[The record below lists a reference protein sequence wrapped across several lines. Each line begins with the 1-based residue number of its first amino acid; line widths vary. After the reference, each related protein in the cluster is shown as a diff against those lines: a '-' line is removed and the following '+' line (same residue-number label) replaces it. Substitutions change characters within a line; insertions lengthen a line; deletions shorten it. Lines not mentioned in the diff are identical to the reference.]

1 MGLTAGLIG
10 LPNVGKSTIFN
21 ALTCGNA
28 AVENYP
34 FCTIEPNHGI
44 AALPDGRLERIV
56 CRVPTGR
63 IVPAFLE
70 MVDIAGLVRGASKG
84 EGLGNQFLGHVK
96 EVDALVMV
104 VRCFDAG
111 DVVHV
116 NGSIDAV
123 RDIEIIETEL
133 MLKDLETVERS
144 LTRTAKAVMTGDKE
158 LVRKAALL
166 ERVLGGLQRG
176 VPARQSIA
184 GPEERT
190 LIADLHLLTVKPVLY
205 VANAGDGDRSAAE
218 LGRLEAVA
226 AHAAHNG
233 GIAVTISGRIESEIM
248 QLPGE
253 ERAEYY
259 ASLGIAESGLAVLAR
274 SLYRLL
280 NLRTFFTVN
289 EKELHAWT
297 ILQGS
302 SAVEAAAAVH
312 TDFAHGFVRAD
323 VYCVEELEQYGSE
336 AALRAAGKIRSE
348 GREYVVN
355 DGDIMFFKAT
365 P

>member
-1 MGLTAGLIG
+1 MGLTAGIVG

-21 ALTCGNA
+21 ALTSGNA
-28 AVENYP
+28 AAENYP
-34 FCTIEPNHGI
+34 FCTVEPNHGI
-44 AALPDGRLERIV
+44 AALPDGRLERIAG
-56 CRVPTGR
+56 RISTGR

-70 MVDIAGLVRGASKG
+70 LVDIAGLVRGASKG

-104 VRCFDAG
+104 VRCFEAG

-116 NGSIDAV
+116 SESIDAL

-133 MLKDLETVERS
+133 MLKDLETVERA
-144 LTRTAKAVMTGDKE
+144 LARTAKAVLTGDKE
-158 LVRKAALL
+158 LARKAALL
-166 ERVLGGLQRG
+166 ERALDGLQRG
-176 VPARQSIA
+176 ITARQTVA
-184 GPEERT
+184 DPEERT
-190 LIADLHLLTVKPVLY
+190 LIADLHLLTAKPVLY
-205 VANAGDGDRSAAE
+205 VANAGEGDRSAAE
-218 LGRLEAVA
+218 LERLDAVA
-226 AHAAHNG
+226 AHAGRAG
-233 GIAVTISGRIESEIM
+233 SIAVTIGGKVESEIV
-248 QLPGE
+248 QLPEE

-259 ASLGIAESGLAVLAR
+259 ASLGITESGLAVLAR

-302 SAVEAAAAVH
+302 TAVEAAAAVH
-312 TDFAHGFVRAD
+312 TDFARGFVRAD
-323 VYCVEELEQYGSE
+323 VYRVEDLERYGSE

-348 GREYVVN
+348 GREYVVD

-365 P
+365 S